1 MTVKATP
8 VTRRKF
14 LKTGAM
20 AAGAVTA
27 GTIAMPQVSRAQ
39 TAVLKM
45 RAPGARPTSSTRWPK
60 TM

>member
-27 GTIAMPQVSRAQ
+27 GTIAMP
-39 TAVLKM
+39 
-45 RAPGARPTSSTRWPK
+45 
-60 TM
+60 